1 MKIILLILL
10 TILLLPN
17 NCFSQSLFSKVFG
30 AKDYDECILLRIDSN
45 TNAVAAKLIQ
55 KSCRNKFPKTTT
67 PIKKE
72 NQPQKIPHHIVK
84 EKLGGKANLYFNH
97 NNQTDDDI
105 SVKFI
110 HKIKGWRITSIT
122 IVIEFNEDGQDETL
136 ELTTSN
142 SYPWCSYQEKCK
154 FEFYQGIRWGIRK
167 NYKSWWVVKIMGKR
181 I

>member
-1 MKIILLILL
+1 MKIIKLILL

-45 TNAVAAKLIQ
+45 TNAIAAKLIQ
-55 KSCRNKFPKTTT
+55 KSCRNKFPKTPT

-72 NQPQKIPHHIVK
+72 DKPQKIPDHIVK
-84 EKLGGKANLYFNH
+84 EKLRGKAGLRYSSD
-97 NNQTDDDI
+97 NQNDDDI
-105 SVKFI
+105 SVVFI

-122 IVIEFNEDGQDETL
+122 IEIEFNEDGQDETI
-136 ELTTSN
+136 ELTGSTVS
-142 SYPWCSYQEKCK
+142 CRYQEKCK
-154 FEFYQGIRWGIRK
+154 FDFYPGIRWGIRK
-167 NYKSWWVVKIMGKR
+167 NYKSWWVVKIMGER